1 MDNITLVL
9 LFGAGVLIGM
19 ADLIGSGALEP
30 VYMAAVIL
38 AVVPLAFVRY
48 ISRERRARAAM
59 LSAAANNVRSFS
71 ALKREAKLKIPKDL
85 PMRESEAALV
95 GLTKLGAARSM
106 AMLIRK
112 PLLRGKITEI
122 CDFAD
127 IVLDTIRHMPSDTP
141 AATLFCET
149 HLSKLIDALD
159 YCFSAPAKKE
169 GTAPLKEDARA
180 LTDRH
185 ELECFNTF
193 LSVFKRQQE
202 FILLESKRKIRV

>member
-1 MDNITLVL
+1 MDNITLAL

-19 ADLIGSGALEP
+19 TDLIGSGAPLEP

-38 AVVPLAFVRY
+38 AVVPIALVRS
-48 ISRERRARAAM
+48 ISRARRVRTDMSRAAA
-59 LSAAANNVRSFS
+59 SGIRSFS
-71 ALKREAKLKIPKDL
+71 ELKREARLKIPNDL
-85 PMRESEAALV
+85 PARESDAALV

-112 PLLRGKITEI
+112 PILRGKITEI

-141 AATLFCET
+141 AATTFCET
-149 HLSKLIDALD
+149 HLSRLIDALD
-159 YCFSAPAKKE
+159 YCFSAKE
-169 GTAPLKEDARA
+169 EESARVKDDARA

-202 FILLESKRKIRV
+202 FILMESKRKIRV